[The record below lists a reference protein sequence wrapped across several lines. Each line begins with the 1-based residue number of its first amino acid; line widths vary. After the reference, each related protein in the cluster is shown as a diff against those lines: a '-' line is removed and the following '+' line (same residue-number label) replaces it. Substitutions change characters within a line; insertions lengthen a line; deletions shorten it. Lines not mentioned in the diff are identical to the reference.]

1 MRKLIWALVA
11 EFIGTALLITVG
23 LSIVIAMFGASSPL
37 IAFIPVPGVRRLLT
51 GFAFG
56 TTGAL
61 IAVSPVGK
69 ISGAHINP
77 AVTFSFWML
86 RKIDARHALGYM
98 FAQCAGAILGAVPLL
113 LWGTMGR
120 SIAYGATIP
129 GAQYGTTT
137 ALAGEIITTL
147 ALVVGLFVFIGH
159 KRLTAYTPLLF
170 PFLYA
175 VMVYLEAPISGTSTN
190 PARSLGPSVVANV
203 WHGWWIY
210 FVGPFLGAMIGVA
223 LQKYSILNRLEIEVA
238 KVYHFKH
245 DPLGIFGKSQKN
257 GKENDIAKQFSF
269 DGNN

>member
-1 MRKLIWALVA
+1 MRPTAIQGDSWRMRKLSWALVS
-11 EFIGTALLITVG
+11 EFIGTALLIAVG

-37 IAFIPVPGVRRLLT
+37 TELLPDPGLRRLIT

-77 AVTFSFWML
+77 AVTFGFWML
-86 RKIDARHALGYM
+86 HKIDARHAISYII
-98 FAQCAGAILGAVPLL
+98 AQCAGAIFGAVPLL
-113 LWGTMGR
+113 LWGAMGE
-120 SIAYGATIP
+120 SVAYGATIP
-129 GAQYGTTT
+129 GAQYGESIVILGEVVTTF
-137 ALAGEIITTL
+137 
-147 ALVVGLFVFIGH
+147 ALVVGLLVFVGH
-159 KRLTAYTPLLF
+159 KKLSTYTPLLF

-190 PARSLGPSVVANV
+190 PARSLGPAVIANV

-210 FVGPFLGAMIGVA
+210 FLAPAIGASIGVA
-223 LQKYSILNRLEIEVA
+223 IQRYSILNRLEIEVA

-245 DPLGIFGKSQKN
+245 DPLGIFGQRT
-257 GKENDIAKQFSF
+257 
-269 DGNN
+269 